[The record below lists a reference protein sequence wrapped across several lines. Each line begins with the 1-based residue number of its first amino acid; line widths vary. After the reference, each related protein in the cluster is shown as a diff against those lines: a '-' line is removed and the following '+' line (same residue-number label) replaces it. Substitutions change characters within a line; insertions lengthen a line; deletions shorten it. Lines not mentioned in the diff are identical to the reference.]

1 MAGSIRT
8 KLYPVIRR
16 VSARDA
22 AGKIPGRA
30 NKLNTASEMTA
41 GCIIYTRGL
50 FHGADGGFNAL
61 QHALSCSIQRNNVI
75 RWLASGINFTITH
88 RHHLPPSQTMLTTTV
103 GTNALRTH
111 AIPLSLP
118 YSRAI
123 VDALRHSS
131 PLHCCCAFPA
141 TAAAADATRCIS
153 CTLLSHTVKA

>member
-1 MAGSIRT
+1 MEVRNSIRT

-61 QHALSCSIQRNNVI
+61 QRALSRS
-75 RWLASGINFTITH
+75 LY
-88 RHHLPPSQTMLTTTV
+88 
-103 GTNALRTH
+103 NA
-111 AIPLSLP
+111 I
-118 YSRAI
+118 
-123 VDALRHSS
+123 
-131 PLHCCCAFPA
+131 
-141 TAAAADATRCIS
+141 
-153 CTLLSHTVKA
+153 TLLGGWHPV